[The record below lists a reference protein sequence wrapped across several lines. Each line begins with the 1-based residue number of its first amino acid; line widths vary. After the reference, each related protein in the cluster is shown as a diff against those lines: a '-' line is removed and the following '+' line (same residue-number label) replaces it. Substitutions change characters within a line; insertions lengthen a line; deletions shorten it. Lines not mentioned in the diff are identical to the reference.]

1 MNAEG
6 EHAIRFDTRL
16 SGVYRTPTAAP
27 ARAVEGVLE
36 VLRVPLGGVGTRVE
50 LFERFRESLD
60 FPDWFG
66 ANWDALEDCLDDFSW
81 RDDRSRLLLI
91 DGWESF
97 AAGAAQDFG
106 VLLEILRASGEFW
119 AGQSRGFFVAL
130 VDPHGVLDVPDLG
143 DALHP

>member
-1 MNAEG
+1 MNVE
-6 EHAIRFDTRL
+6 EERAIRFDTRL
-16 SGVYRTPTAAP
+16 SGVYRTQSAAP
-27 ARAVEGVLE
+27 ARAAEGVLE
-36 VLRVPLGGVGTRVE
+36 VLRVPLGGVATRDA

-81 RDDRSRLLLI
+81 REDRSRLLLI
-91 DGWESF
+91 DGWEPF
-97 AAGAAQDFG
+97 AAGEAEAFA
-106 VLLEILRASGEFW
+106 VLLEILAASGAFW